1 MPEKYMKIAWSAP
14 PLSDDDPDSRRSH
27 SFQLLW
33 VLWVRETPVYSPK
46 QKVSSTQGV
55 KLRSVCV
62 SVPSPDK
69 PSITQCFLP
78 LTSFSLPYTLPQNCG
93 AFHNLKGTAL
103 CHLPVEKRTAPFTRP
118 PRRIGSPSCLLRAP
132 HTFPAGL
139 CPDARISSHLKY
151 PLPSLWVFVF
161 CCFLHSRHPTPSVCR
176 CVCLPH

>member
-1 MPEKYMKIAWSAP
+1 MPEKYMKIAWSVP

-27 SFQLLW
+27 SFRLLW

-46 QKVSSTQGV
+46 QKVSPTQGV
-55 KLRSVCV
+55 KLQSVCV

-118 PRRIGSPSCLLRAP
+118 PAPHWLSLVSSQGSSHIPSRSVPQCLHLISSEISSSISLGLCLL
-132 HTFPAGL
+132 L
-139 CPDARISSHLKY
+139 
-151 PLPSLWVFVF
+151 LPSQQTP
-161 CCFLHSRHPTPSVCR
+161 HSL
-176 CVCLPH
+176 CV